1 MANAQLGSKAVGS
14 IVKLKVNGTAKEFI
28 VVHQGKPGSMY
39 DDSCNGT
46 WLLMKDIYEERAWH
60 SSNVN
65 KYESSDIHAYL
76 NSTFLNLFDNNIK
89 DAIKQVKIPYRKNGG
104 SDGTDQSGANGLP
117 CKVFLLSG
125 YEVGWTTSD
134 NGYFPEDGAKLSYF
148 ESGTG
153 LSANN
158 KRIAKLN
165 GSAAFWWL
173 RSATGGTSSVWGVLS
188 NGDYSSDYTSSSYGI
203 RPALVLSSD
212 ALVDDSGNVTP
223 PVDLTAHKT
232 LVNGTAYTVKS
243 GKCMVGG
250 TMYNILKG
258 RTLIGGT
265 GYDVAL
271 PTPMPKKGDL
281 IQMNL
286 DGTSRQYRVLRMD
299 GSIAEVLTM
308 WNLSTSIKF
317 NSTNTYSGS
326 ILDTYLNTTWYNTL
340 SSDAKAAI
348 VPKNITQDSWHR
360 GTTGSPQYSGT
371 YGNTAP
377 GSTSYTISKGSDNYA
392 AIGSRYVYAISTQ
405 EILDYLSDNSVLVD
419 TSGMLRNQNIWKMF
433 WNQTTNISEFLWLRS
448 ASADD
453 YIFAWYVNGHFG
465 YPGDDR
471 AFNEN
476 AVRGALQIDL
486 SKIDFTMT

>member
-14 IVKLKVNGTAKEFI
+14 IVKLKVNGAAKEFI
-28 VVHQGKPGSMY
+28 VVHQGKPSSIY
-39 DDSCNGT
+39 DESCNGT
-46 WLLMKDIYEERAWH
+46 WLLMKDIYENRQWH
-60 SSNVN
+60 SS
-65 KYESSDIHAYL
+65 SSNSYKASTIHSYL
-76 NSTFLNLFDNNIK
+76 NSTFLNLFDSNIK
-89 DAIKQVKIPYRKNGG
+89 DAIKQVKIPYVNGTG
-104 SDGTDQSGANGLP
+104 NSAVGSGANGLSA
-117 CKVFLLSG
+117 KIFLLSG
-125 YEVGWTTSD
+125 YEVG
-134 NGYFPEDGAKLSYF
+134 NGGARYVPQDGAKLDYF
-148 ESGTG
+148 NQNTGTD
-153 LSANN
+153 S
-158 KRIAKLN
+158 KRIAYLN
-165 GSAAFWWL
+165 GSAAHWWL
-173 RSATGGTSSVWGVLS
+173 RSPYISGTGGVCIVYADSTCSYYSAS
-188 NGDYSSDYTSSSYGI
+188 NSFGI
-203 RPALVLSSD
+203 RPALVLPFD
-212 ALVDDSGNVTP
+212 ARVDGRGNVVIP
-223 PVDLTAHKT
+223 DLTAHKT
-232 LVNGTAYTVKS
+232 LINGTAYIVQG
-243 GKCMVGG
+243 GKCMVNG
-250 TMYNILKG
+250 TVYNILKG
-258 RTLIGGT
+258 RTLIDGT

-317 NSTNTYSGS
+317 GSNNTYSGS

-377 GSTSYTISKGSDNYA
+377 GSTSYTIGKDSNNYRT
-392 AIGSRYVYAISTQ
+392 IGSRCVYAISIQ
-405 EILDYLSDNSVLVD
+405 EVLDYLSDNSVLVD

-433 WNQTTNISEFLWLRS
+433 WNQTTNISELLWLRS

-453 YIFAWYVNGHFG
+453 YILAWYVNGFFG
-465 YPGDDR
+465 DPGDDR
-471 AFNEN
+471 AFNEY

>member
-1 MANAQLGSKAVGS
+1 M
-14 IVKLKVNGTAKEFI
+14 
-28 VVHQGKPGSMY
+28 
-39 DDSCNGT
+39 
-46 WLLMKDIYEERAWH
+46 
-60 SSNVN
+60 
-65 KYESSDIHAYL
+65 
-76 NSTFLNLFDNNIK
+76 
-89 DAIKQVKIPYRKNGG
+89 
-104 SDGTDQSGANGLP
+104 
-117 CKVFLLSG
+117 
-125 YEVGWTTSD
+125 
-134 NGYFPEDGAKLSYF
+134 
-148 ESGTG
+148 
-153 LSANN
+153 
-158 KRIAKLN
+158 
-165 GSAAFWWL
+165 
-173 RSATGGTSSVWGVLS
+173 
-188 NGDYSSDYTSSSYGI
+188 
-203 RPALVLSSD
+203 VLSSD

-250 TMYNILKG
+250 TVYNILKG

-317 NSTNTYSGS
+317 DSTNTYSGS
-326 ILDTYLNTTWYNTL
+326 ILDKYLNTTWYNTL
-340 SSDAKAAI
+340 SSEAKAAI

-377 GSTSYTISKGSDNYA
+377 GSTSYTISKGSDNYR
-392 AIGSRYVYAISTQ
+392 AIGSRYVYAISIQ

-433 WNQTTNISEFLWLRS
+433 WNQTTDISEFPWLRS

-453 YIFAWYVNGHFG
+453 YVLAWYVNG

-486 SKIDFTMT
+486 SKIDFTIT

>member
-1 MANAQLGSKAVGS
+1 MANVQLGSKAVGS
-14 IVKLKVNGTAKEFI
+14 IVKLKVNGTATEFI
-28 VVHQGKPGSMY
+28 VVHQGKPSSIY
-39 DDSCNGT
+39 DESCNGT
-46 WLLMKDIYEERAWH
+46 WLLMKDVYENGQWH

-65 KYESSDIHAYL
+65 NLENSTIHSYL
-76 NSTFLNLFDNNIK
+76 NTTFLNLFESSIK
-89 DAIKQVKIPYRKNGG
+89 DAIKQVKIPYRANGG
-104 SDGTDQSGANGLP
+104 SGGTDRSGANGLP
-117 CKVFLLSG
+117 AKIFLLSG
-125 YEVGWTTSD
+125 YEVGWTASY
-134 NGYFPEDGAKLSYF
+134 NSGFPVDGACLSYF
-148 ESGTG
+148 NGTAVTD
-153 LSANN
+153 S
-158 KRIAKLN
+158 KRIAYWK
-165 GSAAFWWL
+165 GGVIYWWL
-173 RSATGGTSSVWGVLS
+173 RSPYISNTTYAWRVAQDGYYNNNIASLSS
-188 NGDYSSDYTSSSYGI
+188 GI
-203 RPALVLSSD
+203 RPALILPPN
-212 ALVDDSGNVTP
+212 ALVDDGGNIMP
-223 PVDLTAHKT
+223 PVDLTAHKA

-250 TMYNILKG
+250 TVYNILKG
-258 RTLIGGT
+258 RTLIDGT

-317 NSTNTYSGS
+317 DSTNTYSGS
-326 ILDTYLNTTWYNTL
+326 RLDKYLNTTWYNTL

-348 VPKNITQDSWHR
+348 VPKNITQDSWYR

-377 GSTSYTISKGSDNYA
+377 GSTSYTISNGRDNYA
-392 AIGSRYVYAISTQ
+392 AIGSRYVYAISIQ

-433 WNQTTNISEFLWLRS
+433 WNQTTTISEYPWLRS

-453 YIFAWYVNGHFG
+453 YIFAWYVHGSYGYFG
-465 YPGDDR
+465 ADR
-471 AFNEN
+471 AFEEN

-486 SKIDFTMT
+486 SKIDFTIT

>member
-1 MANAQLGSKAVGS
+1 MANVQLSAKAVGS

-46 WLLMKDIYEERAWH
+46 WLLMKDIYENRQWH
-60 SSNVN
+60 SSDVN
-65 KYESSDIHAYL
+65 NLENSTIHSYL
-76 NSTFLNLFDNNIK
+76 NSTFLNLFDSNIR
-89 DAIKQVKIPYRKNGG
+89 DEIKQVKLPYRKNGG
-104 SDGTDQSGANGLP
+104 SGGSDQSGANGLSA
-117 CKVFLLSG
+117 KIFLLSG
-125 YEVGWTTSD
+125 YEVGWTTRNSI
-134 NGYFPEDGAKLSYF
+134 YFPVDGAKLDYF
-148 ESGTG
+148 ESGSGT
-153 LSANN
+153 SANN
-158 KRIAKLN
+158 KRVAKLN
-165 GSAAFWWL
+165 GTDTYWWL
-173 RSATGGTSSVWGVLS
+173 RSPYTNNTTAVWRVYRGGSRDYLNVSISHGV
-188 NGDYSSDYTSSSYGI
+188 
-203 RPALVLSSD
+203 RPALVLPSNV
-212 ALVDDSGNVTP
+212 LVDDSGNVVIP
-223 PVDLTAHKT
+223 DLTAHKT
-232 LVNGTAYTVKS
+232 LINGTAYTVKG
-243 GKCMVGG
+243 GKCMVNG
-250 TMYNILKG
+250 TVYNILKG
-258 RTLIGGT
+258 RTLIDGT

-317 NSTNTYSGS
+317 NSNNTYSGS

-340 SSDAKAAI
+340 SSNAKAAI

-371 YGNTAP
+371 YGDTAP
-377 GSTSYTISKGSDNYA
+377 GSTSYTISKDSYNYRT
-392 AIGSRYVYAISTQ
+392 IGSRCVYAISIQ
-405 EILDYLSDNSVLVD
+405 EVLDYLSDNSVLVD

-448 ASADD
+448 ASADN
-453 YIFAWYVNGHFG
+453 YIFAWYVNGFFG

>member
-1 MANAQLGSKAVGS
+1 MANVKLGTKAVGS
-14 IVKLKVNGTAKEFI
+14 IVKLKVGGTAKEFI
-28 VVHQGKPGSMY
+28 VVHQGKPSSIY
-39 DDSCNGT
+39 DESCDGT
-46 WLLMKDIYEERAWH
+46 WLLMKDVYENRAWH

-65 KYESSDIHAYL
+65 KYESSNIHAYL
-76 NSTFLNLFDNNIK
+76 NSTFLNLFESNIR
-89 DAIKQVKIPYRKNGG
+89 DVIKQVKIPYRKNGG
-104 SDGTDQSGANGLP
+104 SGGTTQQGANGLP
-117 CKVFLLSG
+117 CKIFLLSAPEVH
-125 YEVGWTTSD
+125 YEHSNVDSG
-134 NGYFPEDGAKLSYF
+134 EGAALSYF
-148 ESGTG
+148 ASCATNAAD
-153 LSANN
+153 SKRVAVMNN
-158 KRIAKLN
+158 YTT
-165 GSAAFWWL
+165 SWWT
-173 RSATGGTSSVWGVLS
+173 RSSRT
-188 NGDYSSDYTSSSYGI
+188 NYTSYAWGITTNGNLFDGEASDSYGI
-203 RPALVLSSD
+203 RPALVLPSNV
-212 ALVDDSGNVTP
+212 LVDDSGNVVIP
-223 PVDLTAHKT
+223 DLTAHKT

-243 GKCMVGG
+243 GKCMVNG
-250 TMYNILKG
+250 TVYNILKG

-265 GYDVAL
+265 WYDVAL

-326 ILDTYLNTTWYNTL
+326 ILDKYLNTTWYNTL

-377 GSTSYTISKGSDNYA
+377 GSTSYTISNGSDNYA
-392 AIGSRYVYAISTQ
+392 AIGSRYVYAISIQ

-433 WNQTTNISEFLWLRS
+433 WNQATNISEFLWLRS

-453 YIFAWYVNGHFG
+453 YILAWYVNGYFG